1 MFRARPAP
9 THQLSP
15 ARGVKTGAGFTLI
28 ELLVV
33 IAIIAIL
40 IGLLLP
46 AVQKVREAAA
56 RMSCSNNL
64 KQIALAAHNYEGS
77 NGALPPGSLY
87 MMQPNVAYDFNQCQG
102 VGVLAQ
108 LLPQLEQGNVY
119 TRFMTGVPTDFL
131 SPKKAY
137 PDLGFNPGPWAA
149 AQSRIKTFLCPS
161 DGADTVSIAT
171 YVVIDGTNGNLGLWG
186 FGPPQGAALGK
197 TNYLGCSGFADTFP
211 GAGQFIGLL
220 ANRSAVTMS
229 QATAADG
236 LSNTFLFGESIG
248 DRETGTRNYAWAWAY
263 AGTMPTGYSAIAA
276 ANDPNAWGGYGSKH
290 TAVVNFAMGDGS
302 VRQVRKYIT
311 NNPQFSQFVFVSG
324 YHDGINVDAS
334 AIMN

>member
-1 MFRARPAP
+1 MTRARPAP
-9 THQLSP
+9 NH
-15 ARGVKTGAGFTLI
+15 RGFTLI

-64 KQIALAAHNYEGS
+64 KQIALAAHNYEGAY
-77 NGALPPGSLY
+77 GTLPPGALY
-87 MMQPNVAYDFNQCQG
+87 MMQPNVAYSSSQCQG
-102 VGVLAQ
+102 AGVLVQ
-108 LLPQLEQGNVY
+108 ILPQLEQGNVY
-119 TRFMTGVPTDFL
+119 TAFMNGAPADFL
-131 SPKKAY
+131 SAKKAY
-137 PDLGFNPGPWAA
+137 PDLSNNPNSWAA
-149 AQSRIKTFLCPS
+149 AQAKVKTFLCPS
-161 DGADTVSIAT
+161 DNADTVSIAT
-171 YVVIDGTNGNLGLWG
+171 YVVVDGTNGNLGLWG
-186 FGPPQGAALGK
+186 FGPPQGQALGK
-197 TNYLGCSGFADTFP
+197 TNYLGCSGYADTFP
-211 GAGQFIGLL
+211 GAGQYIGLL

-236 LSNTFLFGESIG
+236 LSNTFLFGESVG
-248 DRETGTRNYAWAWAY
+248 DAETGNRRFAWAWAY
-263 AGTMPTGYSAIAA
+263 AGTMPTGYAAIAA
-276 ANDPNAWGGYGSKH
+276 ANDPNAWAGYGSKH
-290 TAVVNFAMGDGS
+290 TGVVNFAMGDGS

-324 YHDGINVDAS
+324 YHDGINVDTS